1 MYLCGM
7 KDKDIVFSEGQPV
20 KNSKDIVK
28 FLKYMSKKYKIEQ
41 EPNVAEMVVNHYL
54 SSPKGKDHIVMNNV
68 GNEWFMGFLS
78 NEDVLGQMVIDKNT
92 KVYS

>member
-1 MYLCGM
+1 M
-7 KDKDIVFSEGQPV
+7 KNKQVVFGEGQPV

-28 FLKYMSKKYKIEQ
+28 FLKYMSKKYNITQ
-41 EPNVAEMVVNHYL
+41 EKGVVEMIVNKYQ

-68 GNEWFMGFLS
+68 GNEWFLSFLS
-78 NEDVLGQMVIDKNT
+78 NEDVMAQMEIDKKT

>member
-1 MYLCGM
+1 MEKKNKQIIFG
-7 KDKDIVFSEGQPV
+7 EGQPV

-41 EPNVAEMVVNHYL
+41 EPGVIEIVVNHYQ

-68 GNEWFMGFLS
+68 GNEWFMSFLS
-78 NEDVLGQMVIDKNT
+78 NEEVMAQMEIDKKT
-92 KVYS
+92 KVFS